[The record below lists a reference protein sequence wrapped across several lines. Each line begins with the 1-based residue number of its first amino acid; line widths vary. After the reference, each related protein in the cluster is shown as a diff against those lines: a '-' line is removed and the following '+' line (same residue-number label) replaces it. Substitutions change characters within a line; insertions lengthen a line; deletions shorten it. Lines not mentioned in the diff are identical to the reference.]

1 MYSLNRAMIIGN
13 ATRDPEM
20 RYTPNGQAV
29 ANFGVATN
37 RKWKTQTGDMQEKTE
52 FHDIVAWGKLAEI
65 ASQIIKKGG
74 RVYVEGRLETR
85 NWEAPDGA
93 KRQKTEII
101 ADNIIALSSRSEMGG
116 APMSGG
122 SQAISSAPSTQS
134 TSSGSQ
140 VTSNPHEG
148 IDSAPKEDESQAP
161 AEEASTPAKK
171 EKEDKKTSDED
182 IDLNDIPF

>member
-65 ASQIIKKGG
+65 TSQIIKKGG
-74 RVYVEGRLETR
+74 RIYVEGRLETR

-93 KRQKTEII
+93 KRQKTEIV

-116 APMSGG
+116 QSISGG
-122 SQAISSAPSTQS
+122 SSVAPATSPSSQ

-148 IDSAPKEDESQAP
+148 VDSVPKEDESQAP
-161 AEEASTPAKK
+161 SEGASKKDKK
-171 EKEDKKTSDED
+171 ESKDGDEE

>member
-93 KRQKTEII
+93 KRQKTEIV
-101 ADNIIALSSRSEMGG
+101 ADNIIALSSRSEMSG

-122 SQAISSAPSTQS
+122 SQPSPSPT
-134 TSSGSQ
+134 TGSQ

-171 EKEDKKTSDED
+171 EKEDKKTSEED

>member
-93 KRQKTEII
+93 KRQKTEIV
-101 ADNIIALSSRSEMGG
+101 AENIIALSPKGEVSG
-116 APMSGG
+116 APMSSEPSTPLA
-122 SQAISSAPSTQS
+122 SQA
-134 TSSGSQ
+134 
-140 VTSNPHEG
+140 TSNPHEG
-148 IDSAPKEDESQAP
+148 IDNTPKEDESQAP
-161 AEEASTPAKK
+161 EGASTPTKK
-171 EKEDKKTSDED
+171 EKDDKKTGEED